1 MHAAYLRKDNRG
13 PAHRWAAI
21 LLVPVLA
28 AGGCTQRPKG
38 PAVPPAAPKA
48 PEAAAPAS
56 APAPNAA
63 RGVMDPA
70 ALNRLK
76 EMSETLA
83 TARSFSYRTRT
94 SGEVPAHTGQ
104 FLTVFANTEIALQ
117 RPDKISARVSGGLPA
132 HRIVYDGAK
141 LWAFD
146 PQHNMYASRAEPGGI
161 GAAIR
166 FLEEQAGIPFPAEDF
181 LTPDP
186 YASMTRNL
194 ESAFVA
200 GQGDVDGHPTDHLA
214 FMNPSANW
222 EIWIDRG
229 KEALPRRFA
238 ITFKDAPNFP
248 RFHIEFLDW
257 KLNPRLPAGE
267 FAFSPPQGAKQIDF
281 ATAES
286 GEFRQT
292 PTKGG
297 K

>member
-1 MHAAYLRKDNRG
+1 MYAAFLKQPGRAR
-13 PAHRWAAI
+13 AHRWAAVI
-21 LLVPVLA
+21 LVPVLA
-28 AGGCTQRPKG
+28 AGACAQRPKG
-38 PAVPPAAPKA
+38 PAVPATASKA
-48 PEAAAPAS
+48 PEAAAPA
-56 APAPNAA
+56 PAQDVA
-63 RGVMDPA
+63 RGVIDPE
-70 ALNRLK
+70 ALNRLRQ
-76 EMSETLA
+76 MSETLA
-83 TARSFSYRTRT
+83 AARSFSYRTRT
-94 SGEVPAHTGQ
+94 SGEVPAPTGQ
-104 FLTVFANTEIALQ
+104 FLTVFASTEIAVQ
-117 RPDKISARVSGGLPA
+117 RPDKVSARIGGGLPP
-132 HRIVYDGAK
+132 HRIVYDGAT

-146 PQHNMYASRAEPGGI
+146 PQHNMYARRAESGGI
-161 GAAIR
+161 QAAIR

-200 GQGDVDGHPTDHLA
+200 GPAEVDGHPTDHLA
-214 FMNPSANW
+214 FMNAAANW

-257 KLNPRLPAGE
+257 KLNPRHPAGE
-267 FAFSPPQGAKQIDF
+267 FAFTPPKGARQIDF

-286 GEFRQT
+286 GEFRSS
-292 PTKGG
+292 PAESG